1 MDKILTDELIEARLL
16 KINVLERKDLTSTSQ
31 DHDYMLK
38 TIANHFDFKIT
49 SDWVNAP
56 DYMFYTETTADGYEV
71 WIATDN
77 DRNPN
82 VNEDIYYYDNDW
94 LEKMPDAMTDGANIY
109 YDQLDDE
116 EYAFQEVIEEVY
128 DEYYNDKKEE
138 IEDELINEGYER
150 ETSDETKATA

>member
-1 MDKILTDELIEARLL
+1 
-16 KINVLERKDLTSTSQ
+16 
-31 DHDYMLK
+31 
-38 TIANHFDFKIT
+38 
-49 SDWVNAP
+49 
-56 DYMFYTETTADGYEV
+56 MFYTETTADGYEV

-116 EYAFQEVIEEVY
+116 EYAFQEVVEEVY
-128 DEYYNDKKEE
+128 DEYYNDKKKE
-138 IEDELINEGYER
+138 IENELIEEGYEYER
-150 ETSDETKATA
+150 EDDPVGA